1 MTAQEIHDLGV
12 SEVARIRA
20 DMTKIVTNELGQPAD
35 LKSFI
40 EKLRNDKSFY
50 YQTPE
55 QLMERFRSLI
65 EEEINP
71 SLHKLFWNPP
81 DLPLDITEMPPALT
95 GGPAAYYIAGTSD
108 GTRPGKFFVNLKR
121 YDSQVYFSTYL
132 QIRVKKAPLHLD
144 TQTYG

>member
-71 SLHKLFWNPP
+71 NLHKLFWNPP
-81 DLPLDITEMPPALT
+81 DLPLETTM
-95 GGPAAYYIAGTSD
+95 
-108 GTRPGKFFVNLKR
+108 N
-121 YDSQVYFSTYL
+121 
-132 QIRVKKAPLHLD
+132 
-144 TQTYG
+144 

>member
-1 MTAQEIHDLGV
+1 MSAQEIHDLGV

-55 QLMERFRSLI
+55 QCAKPILFHEHMPLRCGAFPKER
-65 EEEINP
+65 
-71 SLHKLFWNPP
+71 K
-81 DLPLDITEMPPALT
+81 
-95 GGPAAYYIAGTSD
+95 
-108 GTRPGKFFVNLKR
+108 
-121 YDSQVYFSTYL
+121 Q
-132 QIRVKKAPLHLD
+132 
-144 TQTYG
+144 